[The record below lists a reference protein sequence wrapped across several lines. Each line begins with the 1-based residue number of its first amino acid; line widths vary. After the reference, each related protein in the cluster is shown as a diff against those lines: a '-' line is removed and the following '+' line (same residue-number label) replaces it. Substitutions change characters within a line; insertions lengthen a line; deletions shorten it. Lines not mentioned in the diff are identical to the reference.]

1 MIIIE
6 DKEDVENNDKY
17 SKTNSNFY
25 NIYNKLISKKQ
36 NNDNNDENKTD
47 NNDFSFDKNDDT
59 ANNTKIIH
67 NVTHKKKT
75 KSKKKSKSS
84 EKRILSKSKDDIY
97 NKKETEEEKKNKEEI
112 KKDFEKYLKFLE
124 KEGINKKEDIYDEL
138 NDSYNWKIIDN
149 LILEKNLKL
158 EEIIKIYIDI
168 CKNKK
173 DFKENELFKANE
185 YIKTII
191 EYYTNNLSK
200 NQIEILHLNMIEIY
214 MIINKIV
221 NNEDSLYM
229 YEIMGN
235 LLYVLLKNKLYYMKD
250 LNNFIDKSDE
260 MQIHIAK
267 VVKFAILASGNS
279 SKQYHNDFKFTKL
292 FNNNEIFTTYVTN
305 EISESKNK

>member
-1 MIIIE
+1 VARMYDWE
-6 DKEDVENNDKY
+6 VKTFDGDDQKY
-17 SKTNSNFY
+17 MEALMPKDGHTVKVVAAQQEEMGMTAAATLSM
-25 NIYNKLISKKQ
+25 KLI
-36 NNDNNDENKTD
+36 ERYRPMYLIMPGIAAGTG
-47 NNDFSFDKNDDT
+47 
-59 ANNTKIIH
+59 
-67 NVTHKKKT
+67 
-75 KSKKKSKSS
+75 
-84 EKRILSKSKDDIY
+84 
-97 NKKETEEEKKNKEEI
+97 EEKPEDQLYGDVVLADAVWNYSNGKYVSPGKGDITFGELG
-112 KKDFEKYLKFLE
+112 FEPRPSLVRIT
-124 KEGINKKEDIYDEL
+124 GDH
-138 NDSYNWKIIDN
+138 
-149 LILEKNLKL
+149 
-158 EEIIKIYIDI
+158 
-168 CKNKK
+168 
-173 DFKENELFKANE
+173 
-185 YIKTII
+185 IKTII

-292 FNNNEIFTTYVTN
+292 FNNNDIFVDYVTKEIF
-305 EISESKNK
+305 KK